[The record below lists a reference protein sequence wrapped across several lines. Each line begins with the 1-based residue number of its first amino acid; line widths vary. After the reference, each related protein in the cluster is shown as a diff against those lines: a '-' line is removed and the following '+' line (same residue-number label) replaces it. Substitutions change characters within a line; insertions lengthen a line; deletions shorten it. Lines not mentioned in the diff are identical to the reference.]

1 MRPEFPEGV
10 RELIVEVGEKLKKG
24 TALGPSLDNDENAA
38 LLVIGLLQ
46 DKWMN
51 TNPQKTI
58 EVWDWAMKQ
67 HFKLLLIDW
76 RRLGFFRDHELCE
89 PKGQSEKIS

>member
-1 MRPEFPEGV
+1 
-10 RELIVEVGEKLKKG
+10 
-24 TALGPSLDNDENAA
+24 
-38 LLVIGLLQ
+38 
-46 DKWMN
+46 MN